1 MNQSLAVSVT
11 KIQQITP
18 MIKEFSFEAL
28 HQPLMPFS
36 SGSHVVVQLPI
47 ADRIIRNA
55 YSLLNDPYEQH
66 QYQIAVRLQDNS
78 RGGSKYLHEKIQ
90 VGDQLQISAP
100 LNLFSLHSQAQ
111 HHVFIAGG
119 IGITPF
125 LSHMKYLLHAG
136 HSFELHYACRDGI
149 SNAYEDM
156 LLQLF
161 HDHVQIYS
169 EKNLQ
174 RLDIQALLRKQPL
187 SSHVYI
193 CRPERLIQ
201 AVTGCASEL
210 GWSPNRVHWEA
221 FTSPT
226 AGAPFDV
233 VLNKSQRKIHVPSDF
248 SLLEAL
254 EQAGVDVPNLCRGG
268 VCGQCI
274 TAYSQGEVEHLDH
287 YLSVQEQ
294 AKQLM
299 PCVSRAKQDA
309 CLHLDL

>member
-1 MNQSLAVSVT
+1 MNQSIAVSVT
-11 KIQQITP
+11 KIQQVTP

-78 RGGSKYLHEKIQ
+78 RGGSKYLHENIQ

-169 EKNLQ
+169 EKNQQ
-174 RLDIQALLRKQPL
+174 RLDIQALLQKQLL

-193 CRPERLIQ
+193 CGPDRLIQ
-201 AVTGCASEL
+201 AVTGCASAL
-210 GWSPNRVHWEA
+210 GWSLKRVHWEA
-221 FTSPT
+221 FTSPS
-226 AGAPFDV
+226 AGAPFDA

-254 EQAGVDVPNLCRGG
+254 EQAGVEVPNLCRGG
-268 VCGQCI
+268 VCGQCV

-294 AKQLM
+294 AAQLM
-299 PCVSRAKQDA
+299 PCVSRAKQGT